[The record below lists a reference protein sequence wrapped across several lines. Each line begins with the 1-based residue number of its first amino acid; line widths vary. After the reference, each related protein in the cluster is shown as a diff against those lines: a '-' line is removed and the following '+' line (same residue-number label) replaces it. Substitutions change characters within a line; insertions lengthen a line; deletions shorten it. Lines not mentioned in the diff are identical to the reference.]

1 MAGIATVLDQ
11 QGTSPKLSCQTLHSR
26 GLFSASLAASTAA
39 DLLAAATPAS
49 TALFG
54 TEREKED
61 KMLRVSCCMRSVEEW
76 FPSHNQLIVDIDE
89 EGRKIFEAFYGRSLK
104 SNGFKYDA
112 QCMNFMNL
120 TDVIGAT
127 DDDDTRTLAEF
138 AVDQY
143 NKNKKENEPPLRF
156 VRVVKA
162 IKVRP
167 SSLFM
172 VFYLITL
179 QALGESTD
187 PNKFFARVSVSLAP
201 YDGRKLDDWMPV
213 DDDLTQFKH
222 CVYKL
227 RKEKKLFLREMAA
240 HLEKDKRMFFGNIAD
255 KLKSLVQ
262 SKEERERIWKAISVE
277 LEREMQFKEQ
287 DWFTF
292 EEEDAFRSLHKQDQ
306 VCASSENQAE
316 LHGATSTESP
326 PSWWITAS
334 KADLQYSSADL

>member
-1 MAGIATVLDQ
+1 MAGIAIVLDQ
-11 QGTSPKLSCQTLHSR
+11 QGTSPNSRSSSSCQTLHSR

-39 DLLAAATPAS
+39 DLVAAATPAS

-54 TEREKED
+54 TERERED
-61 KMLRVSCCMRSVEEW
+61 KMLRVSCCMRLVEEW
-76 FPSHNQLIVDIDE
+76 FPSHSQLIVDVDE
-89 EGRKIFEAFYGRSLK
+89 EGRKTFEAFYGTSLK
-104 SNGFKYDA
+104 SNGFKYDV
-112 QCMNFMNL
+112 QFMNV

-167 SSLFM
+167 SSLFK

-187 PNKFFARVSVSLAP
+187 PRKFFARVSVSLAP
-201 YDGRKLDDWMPV
+201 YDGRNLGDWMPV

-222 CVYKL
+222 RVYKL

-240 HLEKDKRMFFGNIAD
+240 HLEKDKLMFLGDIAV

-262 SKEERERIWKAISVE
+262 SEEERERIWKVISVE

-306 VCASSENQAE
+306 VCESSENQAE

-326 PSWWITAS
+326 PPPTMV
-334 KADLQYSSADL
+334 DYYV